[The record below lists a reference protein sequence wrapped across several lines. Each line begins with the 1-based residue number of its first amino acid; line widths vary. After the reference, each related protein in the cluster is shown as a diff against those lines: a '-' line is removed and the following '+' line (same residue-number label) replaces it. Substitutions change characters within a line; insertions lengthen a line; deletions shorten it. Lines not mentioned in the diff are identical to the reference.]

1 MRYQVRKWENDEV
14 IKEFDNLRRASNCAR
29 LQGHTG
35 EDIEIYTGYPPIA
48 YVWDTE
54 LNGLVYNPR
63 FGKQISSAVAGYINS
78 IPGGSL

>member
-14 IKEFDNLRRASNCAR
+14 IREFDSLKRASNCAR

-35 EDIEIYTGYPPIA
+35 EDVEIFTGYPPIA

-54 LNGLVYNPR
+54 KNGCVYNPR
-63 FGKQISSAVAGYINS
+63 FGKLISAAVGGYIDS
-78 IPGGSL
+78 IPGGSI